1 MKSSLVNSKP
11 NTSSASSSVRIAPFR
26 FDVTP
31 PLGHALLGGWIEP
44 ANAIDDSLEA
54 IGYVLLGAGAP
65 IVICAVDWAGI
76 MNDAHLAW
84 RTTLARAAGTSPDR
98 VAVHCVHQHNTPF
111 VCFTAR
117 EAAARHADLPAM
129 FDPRFFEICL
139 ERAAAAV
146 RSALEAPQEVTHVAH
161 GRARVKHVAS
171 NRRVA
176 RDANGRVK
184 EMRASSC
191 TDAALIGL
199 PQGTI
204 DPWLQTVAF
213 FGRDGKKLVACHYY
227 ATHPMSFYR
236 DGRVTSD
243 FCGLARKR
251 RQAEEPGCTH
261 LYFTGCAGNVSAG
274 KYNDG
279 SPASRVA
286 LTDRIHAAIVASEQ
300 KLTPRKLRNVDWRT
314 VEILPPPQS
323 GFTPE
328 QLAHAIAN
336 RDNALVD
343 RLLPAF
349 RLGWLRRYDHGDPFV
364 LSKLRLNGISLL
376 HLPGEMFVE
385 YQLRARAM
393 RPRQPVAVAAYGD
406 DGLWYVPTKAE
417 YPAGGYE
424 VSVAF
429 CSDEVDRI
437 MTDAI
442 ARLLA

>member
-1 MKSSLVNSKP
+1 MV
-11 NTSSASSSVRIAPFR
+11 
-26 FDVTP
+26 
-31 PLGHALLGGWIEP
+31 
-44 ANAIDDSLEA
+44 
-54 IGYVLLGAGAP
+54 
-65 IVICAVDWAGI
+65 CAVDWAGL
-76 MNDAHLAW
+76 MNDAQLAW
-84 RTTLARAAGTSPDR
+84 RTTLARAAGTTPDR

-117 EAAARHADLPAM
+117 EAAARHPDLPAM
-129 FDPRFFEICL
+129 FDVAFFDRCL
-139 ERAAAAV
+139 ARAAAAI
-146 RSALEAPQEVTHVAH
+146 RSALKNAQPVTHVAH
-161 GRARVKHVAS
+161 GRMRVKRVAS

-176 RDANGRVK
+176 RDADGHVM

-191 TDAALIGL
+191 TDPKLIAL

-213 FGRDGKKLVACHYY
+213 YGRGGKKLVACHYY

-251 RQAEEPGCTH
+251 RQVEDPRCTH
-261 LYFTGCAGNVSAG
+261 LYFTGCAGNISAG

-279 SPASRVA
+279 SPASRLA
-286 LTDRIHAAIVASEQ
+286 LTERIYAGIVASEQ
-300 KLTPRKLRNVDWRT
+300 KLQPRPIRQIDWRT
-314 VEILPPPQS
+314 TEILPPPQTT
-323 GFTPE
+323 FTAAE
-328 QLAHAIAN
+328 LEAAIA
-336 RDNALVD
+336 RPEGVLVD
-343 RLLPAF
+343 RLVPAF
-349 RLGWLRRYDHGDPFV
+349 RLGWMRRYERGDPFV
-364 LSKLRLNGISLL
+364 LSRLRLNEISIL

-393 RPRQPVAVAAYGD
+393 RPRKPVLVAAYGD
-406 DGLWYVPTKAE
+406 DGLWYVPTKEE

-429 CSDEVDRI
+429 CREDIDAIV
-437 MTDAI
+437 TDAI